1 MYTLYVNEIWIQKI
15 IIKIHKFWEKFLIH
29 ILKQCFIF
37 KKYKKLTVH
46 TYDKKKQ
53 CILNNDY
60 HKAYQI
66 IPKKTASKLYK
77 KPATKSYKN
86 LLQNYT
92 KNLLQNNTK
101 TCNKIFWNKVFLLQ
115 FYCNN
120 KIMSLRPSSK
130 NNFVFLNDTSLK
142 LCRLA
147 FIQRYDFAN
156 NGLIKSYL
164 RRLECCCLIHYINL
178 LRKKNCTDV

>member
-1 MYTLYVNEIWIQKI
+1 MT
-15 IIKIHKFWEKFLIH
+15 IIKH
-29 ILKQCFIF
+29 I
-37 KKYKKLTVH
+37 
-46 TYDKKKQ
+46 
-53 CILNNDY
+53 
-60 HKAYQI
+60 
-66 IPKKTASKLYK
+66 KLYQK
-77 KPATKSYKN
+77 K

-92 KNLLQNNTK
+92 KNLLQNHTK

-120 KIMSLRPSSK
+120 IIMSLRPSLK
-130 NNFVFLNDTSLK
+130 NNFVFLYDTSLK

-178 LRKKNCTDV
+178 LRKKNCNRCIAKYSNLIKSLRHHI

>member
-1 MYTLYVNEIWIQKI
+1 MNPKI
-15 IIKIHKFWEKFLIH
+15 LIH

-77 KPATKSYKN
+77 ILATKSYKN

-92 KNLLQNNTK
+92 KTCYKIIQKPATK
-101 TCNKIFWNKVFLLQ
+101 FSIFWNKVFLLQ

-120 KIMSLRPSSK
+120 ITMSLRPSLK

>member
-1 MYTLYVNEIWIQKI
+1 MT
-15 IIKIHKFWEKFLIH
+15 IIKH
-29 ILKQCFIF
+29 I
-37 KKYKKLTVH
+37 KL
-46 TYDKKKQ
+46 
-53 CILNNDY
+53 
-60 HKAYQI
+60 YQ
-66 IPKKTASKLYK
+66 KKTASKLYK

-130 NNFVFLNDTSLK
+130 NNFVFLNDTSLM
-142 LCRLA
+142 CRLA

-164 RRLECCCLIHYINL
+164 RRLECCCLIHFINL

>member
-15 IIKIHKFWEKFLIH
+15 IIKIHKFWEKILIH

-46 TYDKKKQ
+46 TYDKK
-53 CILNNDY
+53 NNDH

-92 KNLLQNNTK
+92 K
-101 TCNKIFWNKVFLLQ
+101 TCNKISWNKVFLLQ

-120 KIMSLRPSSK
+120 IIMSLRPSLK

-142 LCRLA
+142 LCRLP

>member
-1 MYTLYVNEIWIQKI
+1 MQVEDKIHKFIPQMILHYIFICILYMWMKYESKKI
-15 IIKIHKFWEKFLIH
+15 IIKIHKFWEKILIH

-66 IPKKTASKLYK
+66 IPQKTASKLYK

-92 KNLLQNNTK
+92 KTCYKIIQKPATK
-101 TCNKIFWNKVFLLQ
+101 FSETKC
-115 FYCNN
+115 FYY
-120 KIMSLRPSSK
+120 
-130 NNFVFLNDTSLK
+130 NFIAIT
-142 LCRLA
+142 
-147 FIQRYDFAN
+147 
-156 NGLIKSYL
+156 
-164 RRLECCCLIHYINL
+164 
-178 LRKKNCTDV
+178 

>member
-15 IIKIHKFWEKFLIH
+15 IIKIHKFWEKILIH

-66 IPKKTASKLYK
+66 IQKK
-77 KPATKSYKN
+77 

-92 KNLLQNNTK
+92 KNLLQNHTK

-120 KIMSLRPSSK
+120 IIMPLRPSSK

>member
-1 MYTLYVNEIWIQKI
+1 MT
-15 IIKIHKFWEKFLIH
+15 IIKH
-29 ILKQCFIF
+29 I
-37 KKYKKLTVH
+37 
-46 TYDKKKQ
+46 
-53 CILNNDY
+53 
-60 HKAYQI
+60 
-66 IPKKTASKLYK
+66 KLYK
-77 KPATKSYKN
+77 KNCFKIIQKTCYKIIQKPATKLY
-86 LLQNYT
+86 

-101 TCNKIFWNKVFLLQ
+101 TCNKICWNKVFLLQ

-120 KIMSLRPSSK
+120 IIMSLRPSLK

>member
-1 MYTLYVNEIWIQKI
+1 MT
-15 IIKIHKFWEKFLIH
+15 IIKH
-29 ILKQCFIF
+29 IKLYQ
-37 KKYKKLTVH
+37 KKLLQNYT
-46 TYDKKKQ
+46 
-53 CILNNDY
+53 
-60 HKAYQI
+60 
-66 IPKKTASKLYK
+66 K

-120 KIMSLRPSSK
+120 KIMSLRPSLK

>member
-1 MYTLYVNEIWIQKI
+1 MT
-15 IIKIHKFWEKFLIH
+15 IIKH
-29 ILKQCFIF
+29 I
-37 KKYKKLTVH
+37 
-46 TYDKKKQ
+46 
-53 CILNNDY
+53 
-60 HKAYQI
+60 
-66 IPKKTASKLYK
+66 KLYQK
-77 KPATKSYKN
+77 K

-92 KNLLQNNTK
+92 KNLLQIIRKPATKLYKNRLQNNTK

-120 KIMSLRPSSK
+120 IIMSLRPSLK
-130 NNFVFLNDTSLK
+130 NNFVFLYDTSLK

-147 FIQRYDFAN
+147 FIQRCDFAN

-164 RRLECCCLIHYINL
+164 RGLECCCLIHYINL

>member
-1 MYTLYVNEIWIQKI
+1 MNPKNNNQNSQI
-15 IIKIHKFWEKFLIH
+15 LIH

-77 KPATKSYKN
+77 NLLQNHTKTCYKIIQKPATK
-86 LLQNYT
+86 
-92 KNLLQNNTK
+92 
-101 TCNKIFWNKVFLLQ
+101 
-115 FYCNN
+115 
-120 KIMSLRPSSK
+120 
-130 NNFVFLNDTSLK
+130 
-142 LCRLA
+142 
-147 FIQRYDFAN
+147 
-156 NGLIKSYL
+156 
-164 RRLECCCLIHYINL
+164 
-178 LRKKNCTDV
+178 

>member
-1 MYTLYVNEIWIQKI
+1 MYTLYVNEIWIPKI
-15 IIKIHKFWEKFLIH
+15 IIKIHKEKILIH

-66 IPKKTASKLYK
+66 IPKKNCFKIIQKTCYK
-77 KPATKSYKN
+77 IIQKPATKLY
-86 LLQNYT
+86 

-120 KIMSLRPSSK
+120 IIMSLRPSLK

-142 LCRLA
+142 LCRFA